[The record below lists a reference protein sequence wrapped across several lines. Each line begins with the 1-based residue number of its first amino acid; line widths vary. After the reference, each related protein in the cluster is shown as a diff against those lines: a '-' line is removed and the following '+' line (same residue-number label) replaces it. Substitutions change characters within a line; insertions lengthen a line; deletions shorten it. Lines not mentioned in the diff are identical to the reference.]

1 MRPSSLRLV
10 AASLLAAQACAH
22 TWIEQL
28 AVISA
33 NGSYVGNYGYPRN
46 YIARTDPGF
55 SGDKAQYLLP
65 TAESGRTRIN
75 GSDLLCRESQ
85 RKQSQSQKWPRLN
98 VAPGGYVA
106 MKYAENGHVTL
117 PNNQIGKPKKG
128 GTVFVY
134 GTLEPKDDEKIMN
147 VLKWTTDGSGGDK
160 RGKLLVSQN
169 FDDNRCYQINSSP
182 ISTTRQKEYPD
193 PIPGQPGT
201 NNEQYCETDVK
212 IPEDI
217 SSSKPYALYWVWQWP
232 TAPNMDPS
240 LPDGKDEW
248 YTTCSD
254 VSVNQNAAKVKTFQA
269 NSDKQ
274 QYKLEQQDPQTTAP
288 GWYKDRSALTTDV
301 WKGMVVSTSSSSAAA
316 PAATTPSS
324 AADSSS
330 TPTKSTPSTSAGNN
344 DGAGGSNNGPAT
356 VTVTMTGTPV
366 PAATDLIT
374 VTRTVTAGA
383 GAAAPAVNTST
394 PVFSP
399 IDPTSPSRVL
409 KSRIVGRRPQ
419 PEPQPANIGF
429 IGAQT
434 SASASSSSLDGPGM
448 SYMNPAA
455 PPPDSTGSCDQAC
468 VDAVRQK
475 GKLTSYTGAAA
486 TTTLPSSVAALV
498 VVVVAVA
505 AVFA

>member
-134 GTLEPKDDEKIMN
+134 GTLEPKDDEKIMD

-254 VSVNQNAAKVKTFQA
+254 VSV
-269 NSDKQ
+269 
-274 QYKLEQQDPQTTAP
+274 
-288 GWYKDRSALTTDV
+288 
-301 WKGMVVSTSSSSAAA
+301 
-316 PAATTPSS
+316 
-324 AADSSS
+324 
-330 TPTKSTPSTSAGNN
+330 
-344 DGAGGSNNGPAT
+344 
-356 VTVTMTGTPV
+356 
-366 PAATDLIT
+366 
-374 VTRTVTAGA
+374 
-383 GAAAPAVNTST
+383 
-394 PVFSP
+394 
-399 IDPTSPSRVL
+399 
-409 KSRIVGRRPQ
+409 
-419 PEPQPANIGF
+419 
-429 IGAQT
+429 
-434 SASASSSSLDGPGM
+434 
-448 SYMNPAA
+448 
-455 PPPDSTGSCDQAC
+455 
-468 VDAVRQK
+468 
-475 GKLTSYTGAAA
+475 
-486 TTTLPSSVAALV
+486 
-498 VVVVAVA
+498 
-505 AVFA
+505 